1 MNKNKVKKLIDQGLM
16 REAGFKS
23 IEIAKENGSWTALDS
38 IENLEIP
45 EDLKQG
51 LSGQK
56 DAIEYFEKLSKS
68 AKKMLLYWVLSA
80 KREKTRK
87 RRIVEIVENASK
99 QMKPKPF
106 R

>member
-1 MNKNKVKKLIDQGLM
+1 MNKNKAKKLIDQGLM

-51 LSGQK
+51 LNGQK

>member
-1 MNKNKVKKLIDQGLM
+1 M

-51 LSGQK
+51 LNGQK

-99 QMKPKPF
+99 QMKPKPY

>member
-51 LSGQK
+51 LNGQK